1 MTAPAA
7 NTVSRAAAAFDPA
20 VAPQAPRPGTSTWVA
35 FYVAAPLIMAL
46 PLGWYGAGIGAEW
59 PRTTSMLLWGS
70 VCLLSWILSDL
81 LARLLA
87 RLPGASRAPAWV
99 LLVGGYLLNLLASS
113 LYNPAIVK
121 GLVDLRLALETPA
134 VTDYFNVERSLLD
147 PGYLWLLLAAG
158 IPGLFVWLAGNYA
171 LERIAGVP
179 RLRRSALRVGPAEPI
194 GAVASAADRTPAHA
208 ATTPA
213 SPTAPAAPAEPAA
226 LTEPPLPR
234 FFLRLARLTD
244 LRTEELVAIEAED
257 HYIQVHSTRGK
268 ELVYYRFKDALEDLR
283 DLDGL
288 QIHRS
293 AWVSRNGIS
302 ALEEEG
308 RALQVV
314 LVTGAR
320 MRASLSNRGA
330 LLQAGFRPRHG

>member
-7 NTVSRAAAAFDPA
+7 NTVENAAGAFDPA
-20 VAPQAPRPGTSTWVA
+20 VAPQAPRPGTSAWVA

-81 LARLLA
+81 LSRLLA
-87 RLPGASRAPAWV
+87 RLPGASLAPAWL

-121 GLVDLRLALETPA
+121 GLVDLRLATETPA
-134 VTDYFNVERSLLD
+134 VTDYFDVERSLLD
-147 PGYLWLLLAAG
+147 PAYLWLLLAAG

-179 RLRRSALRVGPAEPI
+179 RLRRTAPGVGPAEPI
-194 GAVASAADRTPAHA
+194 AIVDAPADRAPAPMAPA
-208 ATTPA
+208 ATAAVP
-213 SPTAPAAPAEPAA
+213 PTAPAAPAG
-226 LTEPPLPR
+226 PPLPR
-234 FFLRLARLTD
+234 FFLRLSRLTG

-257 HYIQVHSTRGK
+257 HYVQVHSTRGK

-330 LLQAGFRPRHG
+330 LIQAGFRPRHG

>member
-7 NTVSRAAAAFDPA
+7 NTVARAAAAFDPA

-121 GLVDLRLALETPA
+121 GLVHFGLALETPA

-179 RLRRSALRVGPAEPI
+179 RLRRSALRFGPAEPI
-194 GAVASAADRTPAHA
+194 GAVASAADRTPA
-208 ATTPA
+208 
-213 SPTAPAAPAEPAA
+213 PAAQTA
-226 LTEPPLPR
+226 PPLPR